1 MISMP
6 RNKTGGKKAKKGKN
20 DEERKFITISKED
33 QECQR
38 YAVVERALGN
48 NRFELKFLNGE
59 TILGIKRKAI
69 KRKQWIN
76 AGATVIVSLRDYQ
89 KDKCDII
96 HLYTDE
102 ESRKLRKRKI
112 IVEEETSKDDE
123 ENPFEFEE
131 EVQVNIDDI

>member
-1 MISMP
+1 MP
-6 RNKTGGKKAKKGKN
+6 RNKTGGKKSKKGKN
-20 DEERKFITISKED
+20 DVVRKFITISKED
-33 QECQR
+33 KECQK

-48 NRFELKFLNGE
+48 NRFELKFLNGD

-69 KRKQWIN
+69 KRNQWIN

-102 ESRKLRKRKI
+102 ESRKLRKRGI
-112 IVEEETSKDDE
+112 IVEEESVKEEE

-131 EVQVNIDDI
+131 EIQVNVDEI

>member
-1 MISMP
+1 MP
-6 RNKTGGKKAKKGKN
+6 RNKTGGKKTKKGKN
-20 DEERKFITISKED
+20 DVVRKFITISKED
-33 QECQR
+33 KECQR

-48 NRFELKFLNGE
+48 NRFELKFLNGD

-69 KRKQWIN
+69 KRNQWIN

-102 ESRKLRKRKI
+102 ESRKLRKRGI
-112 IVEEETSKDDE
+112 IVEEETSKDEE

-131 EVQVNIDDI
+131 EIQVNVDEI

>member
-1 MISMP
+1 MP
-6 RNKTGGKKAKKGKN
+6 RNKTGGKKTKKGKN
-20 DEERKFITISKED
+20 DVIRKFITISKDD
-33 QECQR
+33 QDCQR

-48 NRFELKFLNGE
+48 NRFELKFLNGD

-69 KRKQWIN
+69 KRNQWIT
-76 AGATVIVSLRDYQ
+76 AGATVIVSLREYQ

-102 ESRKLRKRKI
+102 ESRKLRKRGI
-112 IVEEETSKDDE
+112 IVEEKTSNNDE

-131 EVQVNIDDI
+131 EIEVNVDEI

>member
-1 MISMP
+1 MP
-6 RNKTGGKKAKKGKN
+6 RNKTGGKKTKKGKN
-20 DEERKFITISKED
+20 DVVRKFITISKED
-33 QECQR
+33 KECQR

-48 NRFELKFLNGE
+48 NRFELKFLNGD

-69 KRKQWIN
+69 KRNQWIN

-102 ESRKLRKRKI
+102 ESRKLRKRGI
-112 IVEEETSKDDE
+112 IVEEESVKEEE

-131 EVQVNIDDI
+131 QVEVNIDDI

>member
-1 MISMP
+1 MP
-6 RNKTGGKKAKKGKN
+6 RNKTGGKKSKKGKN
-20 DEERKFITISKED
+20 DVIRKFVTISKED
-33 QECQR
+33 QDCQR

-48 NRFELKFLNGE
+48 NRFELKFLNGD

-69 KRKQWIN
+69 KRNQWIN
-76 AGATVIVSLRDYQ
+76 AGATVIASLREYQ

-102 ESRKLRKRKI
+102 ESRKLRKRGI
-112 IVEEETSKDDE
+112 IVEEETTKEEE

-131 EVQVNIDDI
+131 EIEVNVDEI

>member
-1 MISMP
+1 MP
-6 RNKTGGKKAKKGKN
+6 RNKTGGKKTKKGKN
-20 DEERKFITISKED
+20 YEGRKFITIGQND
-33 QECQR
+33 QDCQR

-69 KRKQWIN
+69 RRNQWIN

-102 ESRKLRKRKI
+102 ESRKLRKRGI
-112 IVEEETSKDDE
+112 IAEQDTSKDEE

>member
-1 MISMP
+1 MP
-6 RNKTGGKKAKKGKN
+6 RNKTGGKKSKKGKN
-20 DEERKFITISKED
+20 DVVRKFITISKED
-33 QECQR
+33 KECQR

-48 NRFELKFLNGE
+48 NRFELKFLNGN

-69 KRKQWIN
+69 KRNQWIN

-102 ESRKLRKRKI
+102 ESRKLRKRGI
-112 IVEEETSKDDE
+112 IVEEESVKEEE

-131 EVQVNIDDI
+131 EIQVNVDEI

>member
-1 MISMP
+1 MP
-6 RNKTGGKKAKKGKN
+6 RNKTGGKKSKKGKN

-33 QECQR
+33 KDCQR

-69 KRKQWIN
+69 RRKQWIN

-102 ESRKLRKRKI
+102 ESRKLRKRRI
-112 IVEEETSKDDE
+112 IVEEETSNNEE